1 MSVDSFSVNPF
12 VGFGCAGYR
21 SFSGAEPARIGPFD
35 KVQVIPVR
43 IIVGNPHSLIT
54 SSRLLGRLAGAAIF
68 HEKTTR

>member
-35 KVQVIPVR
+35 KV
-43 IIVGNPHSLIT
+43 G
-54 SSRLLGRLAGAAIF
+54 GADDFLDRA
-68 HEKTTR
+68 